1 MPNAG
6 APTCWPADA
15 PTAITLALTDDKG
28 MHARVNRPMNDMFG
42 YDPGELIGRPVETLV
57 PVGLQASHRSHRA
70 AYAQASTARPM
81 GTGMRLVGLRKDGA
95 TFPVEIRLNLVPK
108 TTGQFTLA
116 VIRDLTTARQR
127 GDLIDLARA
136 AAARARGSQQLL
148 NSVSNFLNVG
158 LSLQA
163 AIDQSDGA
171 AAQHITEA
179 LSRLDP
185 RRRRCRTDQ
194 RAGVMAAA
202 EVPCAD
208 TGRRRSLPAGPRER
222 EPPSLPA
229 ARASQGRHDG

>member
-28 MHARVNRPMNDMFG
+28 MLARVNRPLNDMVG
-42 YDPGELIGRPVETLV
+42 YDPGELTGRPGETLV
-57 PVGLQASHRSHRA
+57 PVGLQTSHRSHRA
-70 AYAQASTARPM
+70 AYAPAPTARPM
-81 GTGMRLVGLRKDGA
+81 GIGMRLVGLRKDGA

-108 TTGQFTLA
+108 TTGQLTLA
-116 VIRDLTTARQR
+116 VTRDLTAARQR
-127 GDLIDLARA
+127 GDLTDLARA
-136 AAARARGSQQLL
+136 AAAPARGGQQLL
-148 NSVSNFLNVG
+148 NNVVSIPLNVG

-171 AAQHITEA
+171 AAQHITEG

-202 EVPCAD
+202 EVPCAS
-208 TGRRRSLPAGPRER
+208 TSRRHSLPARAQG
-222 EPPSLPA
+222 
-229 ARASQGRHDG
+229 ARTAVAVRRQS